1 MTFFDKVWS
10 ERLYKVQFYAYLA
23 GIYILITLS
32 MILSFIYVF
41 KWKNTTRIETCFNVL
56 NLLIGIYCSLYLLWR
71 FNTVGDWL
79 GIKYA
84 PIEFTRLDRMISL
97 HAGVLLFGLVVLTTI
112 QTKLIGDMK
121 KQQQEQ
127 GQQQK

>member
-1 MTFFDKVWS
+1 
-10 ERLYKVQFYAYLA
+10 
-23 GIYILITLS
+23 